1 MLEFEKKIADFIK
14 AHGLFGPADW
24 VLLAISGGADSIAL
38 LYVMQALKIHKVL
51 RVDLLCA
58 HINHQ
63 LRGMEANLDEDFVTA
78 EAAKLKLPLMAKR
91 LDVRGFAR
99 GHKLSIETAA
109 RKLRIEALLDM
120 ARVNSCCCIA
130 TGHQKNDNAETI
142 LQRLARGT
150 GFRGLGGIWPMRT
163 FNNRIKFIR
172 PLLCVT
178 RNEIIEYLQQR
189 NLKWRADHTNA
200 DCTYRRNYIR
210 HRLLP
215 ELQQKCNS
223 SIVEQLFGLSQSA
236 QRFYGL
242 VCSRAEDVW
251 PKLTDSTD
259 DKVVMNLGKFLLEPP
274 AIKVELIRRS
284 LTTIGSGEKDLSH
297 RHYERILQLAQQN
310 ISSKKIELPGR
321 FTVQREYGNLIFA
334 RPQATYRANEE
345 VGYAVHTKLE
355 VPGQTGFGQYLIEA
369 TILDAGYSI
378 LDTRRKTKSKIQFM
392 EHFDLEKVK
401 LPLFVRFRDAG
412 DKFWPLGLP
421 AEKKVGKFLTAAK
434 VPQQVRAGTQLRGN
448 PKILI
453 VADSEKIIWVWP
465 IRISEQAKITSDTR
479 RILQLQIT
487 DANSAKIS

>member
-1 MLEFEKKIADFIK
+1 MLSEFEKKIADFIK
-14 AHGLFGPADW
+14 AHVLFGPADR

-38 LYVMQALKIHKVL
+38 LYVMRQLLTHKVL
-51 RVDLLCA
+51 KVELLCA

-63 LRGMEANLDEDFVTA
+63 LRGREANLDEDFVTA
-78 EAAKLKLPLMAKR
+78 EAAKLKLPLMTKR

-109 RKLRIEALLDM
+109 RRLRIEALLDM

-142 LQRLARGT
+142 LHRLTRGT

-163 FNNRIKFIR
+163 FNNRIKFVR

-189 NLKWRADHTNA
+189 NLQWRADHTNA

-215 ELQQKCNS
+215 QLQQKCNN

-251 PKLTDSTD
+251 PKLIDSAG

-284 LTTIGSGEKDLSH
+284 LTAIGSGERDLTQK
-297 RHYERILQLAQQN
+297 HYEKILRLAEQN
-310 ISSKKIELPGR
+310 VSGKKIELPGR

-334 RPQATYRANEE
+334 RVSVAVSATAKHTE
-345 VGYAVHTKLE
+345 VKI
-355 VPGQTGFGQYLIEA
+355 PGAIKFGSYSIEA
-369 TILDAGYSI
+369 TVLDAGCSAVRRPVEI

-392 EHFDLEKVK
+392 EYFDLDKVK
-401 LPLFVRFRDAG
+401 LPLFVRFRQAG

-421 AEKKVGKFLTAAK
+421 AEKKVGKFLTAQK
-434 VPQQVRAGTQLRGN
+434 VPQQIRKKL
-448 PKILI
+448 LI
-453 VADSEKIIWVWP
+453 VTDSEKTIWVWP
-465 IRISEQAKITSDTR
+465 IRISEQARITSRTR

-487 DANSAKIS
+487 DANSAKAN

>member
-14 AHGLFGPADW
+14 AHGLFGPADR

-38 LYVMQALKIHKVL
+38 LYVMRQLLTHKVL
-51 RVDLLCA
+51 KVEFLCA

-78 EAAKLKLPLMAKR
+78 EAAKLKLPLMTKR

-163 FNNRIKFIR
+163 FNPSTVSRSGRSNRNRIKFVR

-189 NLKWRADHTNA
+189 NLTWRTDHTNA

-215 ELQQKCNS
+215 QLQQKCS
-223 SIVEQLFGLSQSA
+223 GSIVEQLFGLSQSA

-242 VCSRAEDVW
+242 VCCRAEDVW
-251 PKLTDSTD
+251 PKLTDSAD
-259 DKVVMNLGKFLLEPP
+259 DKVVMNLGNFVSEHP
-274 AIKVELIRRS
+274 AVKVELIRQG
-284 LTTIGSGEKDLSH
+284 LTAVGSGERDLTQK
-297 RHYERILQLAQQN
+297 HYEKILRLAGQN
-310 ISSKKIELPGR
+310 VSGKKIELPGR

-334 RPQATYRANEE
+334 RVSIAVPATAKHTE
-345 VGYAVHTKLE
+345 VKIPGAIKFGGYSIK
-355 VPGQTGFGQYLIEA
+355 A
-369 TILDAGYSI
+369 TILDAGCSTLRSATEDGSM

-392 EHFDLEKVK
+392 EYFDLDKLK
-401 LPLFVRFRDAG
+401 LPLFVRFREAG

-421 AEKKVGKFLTAAK
+421 AEKKVGKFLTTAK
-434 VPQQVRAGTQLRGN
+434 VTHKRYF
-448 PKILI
+448 KC
-453 VADSEKIIWVWP
+453 K
-465 IRISEQAKITSDTR
+465 
-479 RILQLQIT
+479 
-487 DANSAKIS
+487 